1 MTNALAY
8 LSSASKKFCRMC
20 FTDVPAHFHF
30 YLMHNFWPDR
40 QELKWSFWTLSYFI
54 SSMVQKSAYLAISR
68 LALSEVLF
76 LCYFI
81 PVLRSGWNQYRDF
94 LLKLFEIFI
103 FISFPCSQQHLPLNP
118 WPLVTGLKLLGSWLL
133 LYDQPFPKFYFYA
146 ILSPCWEAVGFNTV
160 ISCSNF
166 LKYLFYHIFSMYSA
180 APDFEPLT
188 TCHRIEAFRFFG
200 FCNIVM
206 VPSCK
211 WIQYLCLWIIPFWT
225 FISPLFYPR
234 AEKQL
239 DSILWFLA
247 QTWSK
252 YLFYHIF
259 PMYSAA
265 LNPCP
270 LDTGLKLLG
279 SWLLLYDQPF
289 RNFYFY
295 AILSPCWEAVGFN
308 TVISLSN
315 LIKIF
320 ILPNFSHVLSSFEPL
335 MTCHW
340 IDALRFFGFCNI
352 VMVPSCKWIQYLC
365 LRISPFQTFISM
377 LFYPPCWEVVGF
389 NTVMSWSNF
398 LKVTFCCRFFPTA
411 EQQLALN
418 PWSLS

>member
-1 MTNALAY
+1 MTNAPAY

-68 LALSEVLF
+68 LVLSEVLF

-81 PVLRSGWNQYRDF
+81 PMLRSGWIQYRDF

-166 LKYLFYHIFSMYSA
+166 LKYLFYHIFSIYLT
-180 APDFEPLT
+180 APAFEPLT
-188 TCHRIEAFRFFG
+188 TCHRIEYFRFFC
-200 FCNIVM
+200 FCHMI
-206 VPSCK
+206 S
-211 WIQYLCLWIIPFWT
+211 PFWS
-225 FISPLFYPR
+225 FISMLFYPS
-234 AEKQL
+234 AEKRL
-239 DSILWFLA
+239 DSIPWFLY

-252 YLFYHIF
+252 YLFYQIF

-265 LNPCP
+265 LNPWW
-270 LDTGLKLLG
+270 LVTGLTL
-279 SWLLLYDQPF
+279 
-289 RNFYFY
+289 
-295 AILSPCWEAVGFN
+295 
-308 TVISLSN
+308 
-315 LIKIF
+315 
-320 ILPNFSHVLSSFEPL
+320 
-335 MTCHW
+335 
-340 IDALRFFGFCNI
+340 
-352 VMVPSCKWIQYLC
+352 
-365 LRISPFQTFISM
+365 
-377 LFYPPCWEVVGF
+377 
-389 NTVMSWSNF
+389 
-398 LKVTFCCRFFPTA
+398 
-411 EQQLALN
+411 
-418 PWSLS
+418 